1 MVRKTPHADIAHR
14 ITVIPGDGIG
24 REVVPAATTVLDAV
38 SAQHGFG
45 LSWDEKN
52 WGSGFYKKYRRMM
65 PIDAIDQMA
74 RTDAVLL
81 GAVGDPD
88 ISDVETLWGT
98 LIPIRRQFDQYVN
111 LRPIRSL
118 PGARSPLCSG
128 ADIDLVVVRENVE
141 GEYSEVG
148 GRSYR
153 GTGHE
158 SAYQQAIF
166 TRHGIS
172 RLTHYACRLASQRRG
187 RVASATKSDG
197 LIHTMTFWD
206 EIVQEVAEQHPELQ
220 LNSAHIDTLVAAI
233 LTDPEQ
239 FDVIIASNLFGDILS
254 GIAAA
259 VVGSVGV
266 APSANLNPELRYPS
280 MFEPVHGSA
289 PDLAGR
295 GIANP
300 TGAIWAGSMMLEHL
314 GHRQAAETVVEALT
328 AVIAAGTCTPDLGGT
343 ATTSEFTAAVV
354 AEIHDGGQSPILAQ
368 SKRSTEF
375 GRVCPRGIADT

>member
-1 MVRKTPHADIAHR
+1 MARKTPQADVTHC

-24 REVVPAATTVLDAV
+24 REVVPAAITVLDAV
-38 SAQHGFG
+38 SAQYGFG
-45 LSWDEKN
+45 LFWDEKN
-52 WGSGFYKKYRRMM
+52 WGSGFYKRYRRMM
-65 PIDAIDQMA
+65 PIDALDQIA

-88 ISDVETLWGT
+88 ISDSETLWGM

-111 LRPIRSL
+111 LRLIRSL
-118 PGARSPLCSG
+118 PGARSPWSSG
-128 ADIDLVVVRENVE
+128 ADIDFVVVRENVE

-153 GTGHE
+153 GTDHE

-166 TRHGIS
+166 TRHGIG

-187 RVASATKSDG
+187 RVTSATKSDG

-206 EIVQEVAEQHPELQ
+206 EIVQEAAAQHPELQ
-220 LNSAHIDTLVAAI
+220 LNSAHIDALAAAI
-233 LTDPEQ
+233 LTNPEK
-239 FDVIIASNLFGDILS
+239 FDVIVASNLFGDILS

-266 APSANLNPELRYPS
+266 APSANLNPERRYPS

-289 PDLAGR
+289 PDLVGR

-314 GHRQAAETVVEALT
+314 GHRQAAEAVVDALT

-343 ATTSEFTAAVV
+343 ATTSDFTAAVV
-354 AEIHDGGQSPILAQ
+354 AELQDGRQSLIIAP
-368 SKRSTEF
+368 SKRAAEF
-375 GRVCPRGIADT
+375 GRVCPRRFADT